1 MMDFSKRR
9 VTVVGDIMLDW
20 YIRGFCARV
29 SPEAPVPV
37 VDVESMQSALG
48 GAGNVAANC
57 ASLGC
62 QVDLVGA
69 CGQDASTDQ
78 ETDLVHGACR
88 AKGIEPWLYPVAN
101 CNTVKTRII
110 ANGQQ
115 VVRCD
120 VDGEVLRTLVLDSDA
135 YMNAHAI
142 ILSDYGKGV
151 VSQEVAQKLIST
163 KIPVFIDPKDGDW
176 EKYRGAF
183 CIKPNEYELERHLG
197 YLPKDEQF
205 SSVFAHLAEKYGFRC
220 ILLTRGAKGMVL
232 WRYGWNGPAV
242 IGAVKQEVFDVS
254 GAGDTAI
261 AVFAAAQELGL
272 LEAAQLANRAAGIV
286 VGKRGTSVITKE
298 ELS

>member
-1 MMDFSKRR
+1 MDFSKRR

-20 YIRGFCARV
+20 YIRGSCARV

-88 AKGIEPWLYPVAN
+88 AKGIEPWL
-101 CNTVKTRII
+101 
-110 ANGQQ
+110 
-115 VVRCD
+115 
-120 VDGEVLRTLVLDSDA
+120 RTLVLDSDA

-163 KIPVFIDPKDGDW
+163 KIPVFVDPKDGDW

-272 LEAAQLANRAAGIV
+272 LGAAQLANRAAGIV
-286 VGKRGTSVITKE
+286 VGKRGTSVISLE
-298 ELS
+298 ELLKCE

>member
-1 MMDFSKRR
+1 MDFSKRR
-9 VTVVGDIMLDW
+9 VTVVGDIMLDR
-20 YIRGFCARV
+20 YIRGTCARV

-37 VDVESMQSALG
+37 VAVESVQDSLG

-69 CGQDASTDQ
+69 CGQDVSTNQ
-78 ETDLVHGACR
+78 ETDFIHGAAR
-88 AKGIEPWLYPVAN
+88 TKGIEPWLYPVAS
-101 CNTVKTRII
+101 CTTVKTRVI

-115 VVRCD
+115 VVRYD
-120 VDGEVLRTLVLDSDA
+120 IDGEVQRALVLDRDA
-135 YMNAHAI
+135 YQYAHAI

-151 VSQEVAQKLIST
+151 VSLEVAQEMIAT
-163 KIPVFIDPKDGDW
+163 KIPVFVDPKDGDW
-176 EKYRGAF
+176 RKYQGAF
-183 CIKPNEYELERHLG
+183 CIKPNEYELQQHLG
-197 YLPKDEQF
+197 YLPEDEQL
-205 SSVFAHLAEKYGFRC
+205 SLVFAGLAGEYDFQC
-220 ILLTRGAKGMVL
+220 ILLTRGVRGMML
-232 WRYGWNGPAV
+232 WRRGWNGPAV
-242 IGAVKQEVFDVS
+242 IRAVKQEVFDVS

-272 LEAAQLANRAAGIV
+272 LGAAQLANRAAGIV